1 MTKLTTQL
9 QQARQEIAEKE
20 AESRAWEERV
30 AGLSLQLKEESSKIE
45 VSLGVPGGEA
55 GTSAAEPGAVSLAVV
70 CGALGPVFLLTSCY
84 NHCRRSQSCGGKL

>member
-1 MTKLTTQL
+1 MSELTTQL

-20 AESRAWEERV
+20 TELRNWEERA
-30 AGLSLQLKEESSKIE
+30 AGSSQQLMEERTKIE

-55 GTSAAEPGAVSLAVV
+55 GASAAEPGAVSLAVV

-84 NHCRRSQSCGGKL
+84 NHCRRSQSCRGKL